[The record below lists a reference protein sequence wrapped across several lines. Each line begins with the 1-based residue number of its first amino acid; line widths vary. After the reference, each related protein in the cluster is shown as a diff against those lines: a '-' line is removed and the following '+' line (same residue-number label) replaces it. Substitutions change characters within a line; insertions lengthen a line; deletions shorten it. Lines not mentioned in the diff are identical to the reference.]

1 MKRLPALF
9 LAFTVLS
16 SLLTVSASAA
26 DYSFTTTAPADYY
39 DSTSYE
45 EVYGSQYNYGGHNI
59 VDYQIP
65 ELPYGSFSTT
75 QTGVM
80 EKIPLPDLQQ
90 TVFTTVPGGYGVTD
104 AVSPVLP
111 DGSSTGTVIPSTPT
125 GSTLP
130 PVAAFTALTEDF
142 KLSNGAV
149 GYISIPA
156 IGIKK
161 YYVWEGETTAS
172 MNKGVGH
179 FSSTSVWDGCVG
191 ICGHNRGATYVIGKI
206 KDLKVGDTVTYT
218 TSQGTRTY
226 EVKTVTTIGN
236 SDWSYLQPTAD
247 NRITLITCV
256 AGDSS
261 RRWVVQAVEKT

>member
-1 MKRLPALF
+1 MKRLSALL
-9 LAFTVLS
+9 LALSVLA

-26 DYSFTTTAPADYY
+26 DYSFTTETPADYY
-39 DSTSYE
+39 AGTSYE

-59 VDYQIP
+59 VDYQTLV
-65 ELPYGSFSTT
+65 LPYGSFSTT
-75 QTGVM
+75 QAGMM
-80 EKIPLPDLQQ
+80 EKIPLLGLQQ
-90 TVFTTVPGGYGVTD
+90 PVSTTAPGGYGVTD

-111 DGSSTGTVIPSTPT
+111 DSFGTGIIIPSTPA
-125 GSTLP
+125 GSPLP
-130 PVAAFTALTEDF
+130 PVAAFTTLTEDF

-179 FSSTSVWDGCVG
+179 FSNTSVWDGCVG
-191 ICGHNRGATYVIGKI
+191 VCGHNRGSTYVIGKI

-218 TSQGTRTY
+218 TSQGSRTY
-226 EVKTVTTIGN
+226 EVKTVTTISN
-236 SDWSYLQPTAD
+236 TDWSYLQPTAD

-261 RRWVVQAVEKT
+261 CRWVVQAGEKT

>member
-1 MKRLPALF
+1 MKRLPALL
-9 LAFTVLS
+9 LALSVLT
-16 SLLTVSASAA
+16 SLLTVSASAV
-26 DYSFTTTAPADYY
+26 DYTFTTTAPADYY
-39 DSTSYE
+39 TGTSYE
-45 EVYGSQYNYGGHNI
+45 EVYGSQYNYGGRN
-59 VDYQIP
+59 VMDYQAP
-65 ELPYGSFSTT
+65 ELPYGSFSAT
-75 QTGVM
+75 QAGVM
-80 EKIPLPDLQQ
+80 EKILLPGLQQ
-90 TVFTTVPGGYGVTD
+90 SVSTTVPGGYGVTGT
-104 AVSPVLP
+104 VSPVLP
-111 DGSSTGTVIPSTPT
+111 DDSSTGIIIPNTPP
-125 GSTLP
+125 GSLLP

-156 IGIKK
+156 IGIRK

-172 MNKGVGH
+172 MSKGVGH
-179 FSSTSVWDGCVG
+179 FSNTSVWDGCVG
-191 ICGHNRGATYVIGKI
+191 ICGHNRGSTYVIGKI

-226 EVKTVTTIGN
+226 EVRTVTPISNT
-236 SDWSYLQPTAD
+236 DWSYLQPTAD